1 MSGPVHIAKRK
12 SACRQPLQADDT
24 HSLVP
29 KFSFGSTSTGVE
41 LGGGNEKIEE
51 SKFNQNKKTKPKPAG
66 HKKNEKP
73 KKEEAVPK
81 KKEEHPVLDEHGTT
95 YEDIVRRIEKMDVD
109 EYEKNTDYEVV
120 NLSSVEIPDEFISGG
135 SAESEVYRDD
145 EEPVYIE
152 PSLEEVILPDDDDDT
167 IKVNNVSEK
176 EASQWFQYPRAQIDG
191 GAKSSVTNLLQILHD
206 VRWYDDKFK
215 CPVYMRGAT
224 SKKLII
230 PRAIHRKTLF
240 IVLRVKICR
249 C

>member
-1 MSGPVHIAKRK
+1 
-12 SACRQPLQADDT
+12 
-24 HSLVP
+24 
-29 KFSFGSTSTGVE
+29 
-41 LGGGNEKIEE
+41 
-51 SKFNQNKKTKPKPAG
+51 
-66 HKKNEKP
+66 
-73 KKEEAVPK
+73 
-81 KKEEHPVLDEHGTT
+81 
-95 YEDIVRRIEKMDVD
+95 MDVD
-109 EYEKNTDYEVV
+109 EYEKSTDYEVV

-135 SAESEVYRDD
+135 TAESEVYRDD
-145 EEPVYIE
+145 EEPVYTE

-230 PRAIHRKTLF
+230 PRAIGK
-240 IVLRVKICR
+240 LRVQANTRTGWLDCDCYYSPDFTSTLLAER
-249 C
+249 DEY